1 MTNKI
6 KRNLSLCVALLSLTG
21 AQAQSPYI
29 SRVYE
34 YRPAP
39 GQFVND
45 LPEWEDGDTENDMR
59 LKADECLVDHE
70 QIMISLGGWGGY
82 VVFGFDH
89 TIPNYKGEYDLKI
102 LGNAFYA
109 NANPKDTV
117 ALGGSAEPGIVMVSY
132 DANGNGRPDD
142 VWYELA
148 GSDYYKST
156 TKHNYS
162 CTYYRPSADHVA
174 TPDTDYPYLNDTT
187 YIRWEDNYGESG
199 YVSKNIYHKQNYY
212 PNWIE
217 EDSYTLTGSRLRN
230 NGIDESGTGHYYVLY
245 CFDWGYVDNQPN
257 TSGYTATD
265 EVIDVQIPHVSE
277 FMIDW
282 AVDSEGNH
290 VDLPGVDFVKVYTG
304 VNQYNGWLGEA
315 STEVMDAWDLHMLD
329 ANGKEIPVSIG
340 DIRDEDEN
348 CDNHKGNLVGGIFTV
363 DGRRVEDLSKPGTY
377 IIKGKT
383 KIRKIVVR

>member
-1 MTNKI
+1 MSFKVKLNLILCAALVVMT
-6 KRNLSLCVALLSLTG
+6 SAY
-21 AQAQSPYI
+21 AQSPYI
-29 SRVYE
+29 SKVYE
-34 YRPAP
+34 FRPAP

-45 LPEWEDGDTENDMR
+45 LPEWEEGDTENDMR
-59 LKADECLVDHE
+59 LKAEECLAEHE

-89 TIPNYKGEYDLKI
+89 TIKNVKGEYDMKI

-132 DANGNGRPDD
+132 DANGNGKPDD
-142 VWYELA
+142 KWYELA
-148 GSDYYKST
+148 GSEHSNPLTKKNYK
-156 TKHNYS
+156 
-162 CTYYRPSADHVA
+162 CTYYRPSADHVP
-174 TPDTDYPYLNDTT
+174 TPDMEYSYLNDTT
-187 YIRWEDNYGESG
+187 YVKWEDNFGETG
-199 YVSKNIYHKQNYY
+199 YISKNIYHKQNYY

-217 EDSYTLTGSRLRN
+217 EDSYSFTGTRLRN

-265 EVIDVQIPHVSE
+265 EVMDVDIPHVSE

-282 AVDSEGNH
+282 AVDEDGNH
-290 VDLPGVDFVKVYTG
+290 VDLPGVDFVKVYNG

-315 STEVMDAWDLHMLD
+315 STEVLDAWDLHMLD
-329 ANGKEIPVSIG
+329 ANGKEIPAAI
-340 DIRDEDEN
+340 EN
-348 CDNHKGNLVGGIFTV
+348 VEWTKDASDSNTGRYGIFTS
-363 DGRRVEDLSKPGTY
+363 DGRKVSNMNRKGLY
-377 IIKGKT
+377 IVKNRNSV
-383 KIRKIVVR
+383 RKIVVK

>member
-1 MTNKI
+1 MSFKVKLNLILCAALVVMT
-6 KRNLSLCVALLSLTG
+6 SAY
-21 AQAQSPYI
+21 AQSPYI
-29 SRVYE
+29 SKVYE
-34 YRPAP
+34 FRPAP

-45 LPEWEDGDTENDMR
+45 LPEWEEGDTENDMR
-59 LKADECLVDHE
+59 LKAEECLAEHE

-89 TIPNYKGEYDLKI
+89 TIKNVKGQYDMKI

-132 DANGNGRPDD
+132 DANGNGKPDD
-142 VWYELA
+142 KWYELA
-148 GSDYYKST
+148 GSEHSNPLTKKNYK
-156 TKHNYS
+156 
-162 CTYYRPSADHVA
+162 CTYYRPSADHVP
-174 TPDTDYPYLNDTT
+174 TPDMEYSYLNDTT
-187 YIRWEDNYGESG
+187 YVKWEDNFGETG
-199 YVSKNIYHKQNYY
+199 YISKNIYHKQNYY

-217 EDSYTLTGSRLRN
+217 EDSYSFTGTRLRN

-265 EVIDVQIPHVSE
+265 EVMDVDIPHVSE

-282 AVDSEGNH
+282 AVDENGNH
-290 VDLPGVDFVKVYTG
+290 VDLPGVDFVKVYNG

-315 STEVMDAWDLHMLD
+315 STEVLDAWDLHMLD
-329 ANGKEIPVSIG
+329 ANGKEIPAAI
-340 DIRDEDEN
+340 EN
-348 CDNHKGNLVGGIFTV
+348 VEWTKDASDSNTGRYGIFTS
-363 DGRRVEDLSKPGTY
+363 DGRKVSNMNRKGLY
-377 IIKGKT
+377 IVKNRNSV
-383 KIRKIVVR
+383 RKIVVK

>member
-1 MTNKI
+1 MSFKVKLNLILCTALVVMT
-6 KRNLSLCVALLSLTG
+6 SAY
-21 AQAQSPYI
+21 AQSPYI
-29 SRVYE
+29 SKVYE
-34 YRPAP
+34 FRPAP

-45 LPEWEDGDTENDMR
+45 LPEWEEGDTENDMR
-59 LKADECLVDHE
+59 LKAEECLAEHE

-89 TIPNYKGEYDLKI
+89 TIKNVKGEYDMKI

-132 DANGNGRPDD
+132 DANGNGKPDD
-142 VWYELA
+142 KWYELA
-148 GSDYYKST
+148 GSEHSNPLTKKNYK
-156 TKHNYS
+156 
-162 CTYYRPSADHVA
+162 CTYYRPSADHVP
-174 TPDTDYPYLNDTT
+174 TPDMEYSYLNDTT
-187 YIRWEDNYGESG
+187 YVKWEDNFGETG
-199 YVSKNIYHKQNYY
+199 YISKNIYHKQNYY

-217 EDSYTLTGSRLRN
+217 EDSYSFTGTRLRN

-265 EVIDVQIPHVSE
+265 EVMDVDIPHVSE

-282 AVDSEGNH
+282 AVDEDGNH
-290 VDLPGVDFVKVYTG
+290 VDLPGVDFVKVYNG

-315 STEVMDAWDLHMLD
+315 STEVLDAWDLHMLD
-329 ANGKEIPVSIG
+329 ANGKEIPAAI
-340 DIRDEDEN
+340 EN
-348 CDNHKGNLVGGIFTV
+348 VEWTKDASDSNTGRYGIFTS
-363 DGRRVEDLSKPGTY
+363 DGRKVSNMNRKGLY
-377 IIKGKT
+377 IVKNRNSV
-383 KIRKIVVR
+383 RKIVVK

>member
-1 MTNKI
+1 MSFKVKLNLILCAALVAMT
-6 KRNLSLCVALLSLTG
+6 SAY
-21 AQAQSPYI
+21 AQSPYI
-29 SRVYE
+29 SKVYE
-34 YRPAP
+34 FRPAP

-45 LPEWEDGDTENDMR
+45 LPEWEEGDTENDMR
-59 LKADECLVDHE
+59 LKAEECLAEHE

-89 TIPNYKGEYDLKI
+89 TIKNVKGQYDMKI

-132 DANGNGRPDD
+132 DANGNGKPDD
-142 VWYELA
+142 KWYELA
-148 GSDYYKST
+148 GSEHSNPLTKKNYK
-156 TKHNYS
+156 
-162 CTYYRPSADHVA
+162 CTYYRPSADHVP
-174 TPDTDYPYLNDTT
+174 TPDMEYSYLNDTT
-187 YIRWEDNYGESG
+187 YVKWEDNFGETG
-199 YVSKNIYHKQNYY
+199 YISKNIYHKQNYY

-217 EDSYTLTGSRLRN
+217 EDSYSFTGTRLRN

-265 EVIDVQIPHVSE
+265 EVMDVDIPHVSE

-282 AVDSEGNH
+282 AVDEDGNH
-290 VDLPGVDFVKVYTG
+290 VDLPGVDFVKVYNG

-315 STEVMDAWDLHMLD
+315 STEVLDAWDLHMLD
-329 ANGKEIPVSIG
+329 ANGKEIPAAI
-340 DIRDEDEN
+340 EN
-348 CDNHKGNLVGGIFTV
+348 VEWTKDASDSNTGRYGIFTS
-363 DGRRVEDLSKPGTY
+363 DGRKVSNMNRKGLY
-377 IIKGKT
+377 IVKNRNSV
-383 KIRKIVVR
+383 RKIVVK